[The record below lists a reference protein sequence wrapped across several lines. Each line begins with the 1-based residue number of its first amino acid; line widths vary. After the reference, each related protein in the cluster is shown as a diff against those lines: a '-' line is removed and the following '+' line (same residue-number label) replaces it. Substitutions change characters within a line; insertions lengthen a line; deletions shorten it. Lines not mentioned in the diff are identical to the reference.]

1 MNVYDNLAGIYEV
14 LDEFIVETSELLEGG
29 NEDLGRVIT
38 EIQVAVM
45 QMHMLRI
52 SNVFRKFPRA
62 VRDLSQE
69 RGLNENIDGL
79 ISQCFPRGRCPATN
93 TDSEIQIVI
102 DKLNNCPRKCFR
114 SKTPSQ
120 VFFGIKPDV
129 ALLYGLPKYYHS
141 GVK

>member
-1 MNVYDNLAGIYEV
+1 MSVSNASVQAQRDKEH
-14 LDEFIVETSELLEGG
+14 
-29 NEDLGRVIT
+29 
-38 EIQVAVM
+38 AVSGVR
-45 QMHMLRI
+45 QLV
-52 SNVFRKFPRA
+52 VFRLGEGSYGLDIRV

-69 RGLNENIDGL
+69 RGLNENIDGQ
-79 ISQCFPRGRCPATN
+79 IRQCFPKGRGSATI

-102 DKLNNCPRKCFR
+102 DKLNNCPRKCLRF
-114 SKTPSQ
+114 KTPNQ